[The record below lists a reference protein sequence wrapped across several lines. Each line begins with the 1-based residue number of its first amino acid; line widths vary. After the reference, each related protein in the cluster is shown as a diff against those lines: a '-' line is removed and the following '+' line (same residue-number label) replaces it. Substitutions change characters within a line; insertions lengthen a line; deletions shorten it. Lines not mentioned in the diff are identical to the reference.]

1 MFRKVNADGDIAVIV
16 VNADIANNCRPR
28 SPCRRF
34 VFSAVGN
41 EGDVGVVGVCL
52 HSKRL
57 TTTLG
62 RCHPNDPSTVS
73 RFRNWKTGAETGAKS
88 PTGQSSCFSG
98 FPEAS
103 R

>member
-16 VNADIANNCRPR
+16 VNADIADNGRPR

-41 EGDVGVVGVCL
+41 DGDVGVVGVCL

-57 TTTLG
+57 TSTLG
-62 RCHPNDPSTVS
+62 GVIQTLHLRSLASGTGKLVQGPGRKAVPGKAAVS
-73 RFRNWKTGAETGAKS
+73 V
-88 PTGQSSCFSG
+88 G